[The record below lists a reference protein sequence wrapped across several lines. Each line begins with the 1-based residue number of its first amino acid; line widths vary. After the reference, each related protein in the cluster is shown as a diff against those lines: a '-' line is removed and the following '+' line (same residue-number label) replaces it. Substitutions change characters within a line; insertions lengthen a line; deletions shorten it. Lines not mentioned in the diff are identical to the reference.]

1 MQKSDLAHQHC
12 QQDNVDAWWSV
23 ASGIT
28 APLDTWNNS
37 IYPECQKCTL
47 WPSQTCPTHD
57 QWCKSIDYNDGTCS
71 PQYCKMYGKTD
82 KACEKEYCQANP
94 NDKSCPKYC
103 KSVNETDPDCPG
115 YCDTQVGEADKRC
128 ASHCQT
134 QGSDDANCPQYC
146 TAHPTDQGCACK
158 ANPNQK
164 ICNGWCD
171 AHPDDKGCY
180 GYCIKNAYDPEC
192 WAPTQWCT
200 LHPDDK
206 ACSGY
211 CKRNPNDPSCKP
223 EPDPGPPPK
232 HHPWYEV
239 FIVDIELLLSKLE
252 ITWQYAG
259 MVLLGALP
267 VYKFTGLS
275 SKAVLFVGI
284 GLTGPFLLYHIR
296 NDIFGTEDYVKWW
309 EKQNP
314 IETWLLKGLGVFL
327 TGVAITGFLVYSESN
342 AGFADF
348 MENDTFEL
356 GILTSA
362 IVAAG
367 YLFETSTIGGGIVG
381 FFKWLFGKL

>member
-1 MQKSDLAHQHC
+1 MSKVNCETSTDCNDCCTAACEWDRGNPGLCRQLCMNNCKNPNPPPNPNCDPNDPTTVYQCDFDNCIYNATNALVPFLGKTDRANDIKSIAQFSCGTQPVGKGSKSKLFDIAMQWWNFGLTAVPQMQKSDLAHQHC

-57 QWCKSIDYNDGTCS
+57 QWCKSINYNDGTCE

-134 QGSDDANCPQYC
+134 QGSDDPNCPQYC

-180 GYCIKNAYDPEC
+180 GYCIKNPYDPDC
-192 WAPTQWCT
+192 WA
-200 LHPDDK
+200 
-206 ACSGY
+206 
-211 CKRNPNDPSCKP
+211 
-223 EPDPGPPPK
+223 
-232 HHPWYEV
+232 
-239 FIVDIELLLSKLE
+239 
-252 ITWQYAG
+252 
-259 MVLLGALP
+259 GALCIQMTKH
-267 VYKFTGLS
+267 V
-275 SKAVLFVGI
+275 
-284 GLTGPFLLYHIR
+284 
-296 NDIFGTEDYVKWW
+296 
-309 EKQNP
+309 Q
-314 IETWLLKGLGVFL
+314 
-327 TGVAITGFLVYSESN
+327 
-342 AGFADF
+342 
-348 MENDTFEL
+348 
-356 GILTSA
+356 
-362 IVAAG
+362 
-367 YLFETSTIGGGIVG
+367 GIVKETQMILLVNQNQILVHLQNIIHG
-381 FFKWLFGKL
+381 MKFL